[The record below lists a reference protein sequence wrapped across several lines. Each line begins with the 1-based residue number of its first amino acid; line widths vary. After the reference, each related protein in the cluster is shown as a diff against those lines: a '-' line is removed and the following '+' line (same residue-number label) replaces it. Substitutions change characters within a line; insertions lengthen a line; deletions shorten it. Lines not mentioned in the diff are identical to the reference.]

1 MKKNKY
7 CKKKKKKK
15 KRKGN
20 VINHQF
26 SLCYLSVSVQNTRS
40 LNYHNQMIFTFIV

>member
-7 CKKKKKKK
+7 CKKKKQKEKK
-15 KRKGN
+15 KRKSD
-20 VINHQF
+20 HQF